1 MGDNGS
7 MQVPL
12 SNSSTG
18 DSMAPDSIESI
29 VTGLIESAIGTYSP
43 AKNHAPADSGTFRED
58 AAQAILWACS
68 LTAFT
73 GREPLAVTILGTG
86 MRSVVLRV
94 QYEAAGDAPSTMILK
109 WYRRQD
115 SAKNSGG
122 FGYLRER
129 HGLVAL
135 GELAPGVFPHL
146 YGADDD
152 LRCVAL
158 EDVAFADARAVGD
171 ALLPSTTQTPPGYL
185 AFAVDSYLS
194 VWNAL
199 AEAGVMPRAVER
211 YRKALAKAD
220 RKAQHPGA
228 MPSPALA
235 ENGLASLY
243 PEADGLQV
251 PEDVELEEL
260 GEQQQT
266 LIEMAYRF
274 RRVVQPF
281 FTKRPPVPEQF
292 TLNRG
297 QVYMFSSGDFSPHN
311 VLFGSA
317 RDTVRAFDAEGAC
330 IHHRGFPFVEAML
343 GFPSSPGYPN
353 YEVNRERTVPR
364 LFAALFGD
372 TPLDTHLAEDLA
384 VCAAVTACTLMEL
397 YSHGERAHLLGRIRR
412 QSAELMMLLLRT
424 GDSKDTALVDL
435 AKRLGNVK

>member
-58 AAQAILWACS
+58 AAHAILWACS
-68 LTAFT
+68 LAVFT

-86 MRSVVLRV
+86 MRSVVLR
-94 QYEAAGDAPSTMILK
+94 YEAAGDAPSTMILK

-146 YGADDD
+146 YDADDD

-260 GEQQQT
+260 GEQQQM

-353 YEVNRERTVPR
+353 YEVNRERTVPL

>member
-171 ALLPSTTQTPPGYL
+171 ALLLSTTQTPPGYL

-343 GFPSSPGYPN
+343 GFPSSLGYPN